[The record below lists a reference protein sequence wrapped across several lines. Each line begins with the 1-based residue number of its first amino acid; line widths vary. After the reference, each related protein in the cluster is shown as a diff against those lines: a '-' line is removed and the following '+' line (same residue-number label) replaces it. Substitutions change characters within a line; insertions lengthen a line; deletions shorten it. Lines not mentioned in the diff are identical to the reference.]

1 MRPPFEGHP
10 GSLFRAGQAPLRS
23 AGLQWSGRPPGPG
36 ICTARGRGRSPHV
49 SARLCTSP
57 RVSAR
62 LCISSHVSTCLH
74 TSLHFSTCLCT
85 SPHVSAHLHMSP
97 HVSARLHT
105 SPHVST
111 CRGAVLPAGGASR
124 APPVSLSAHV
134 PSQEHMHPV
143 GLPCAASGGRF
154 EVAPPPP
161 ELFTRLPEEWA
172 LGLPHSAVGPGG
184 RPEWRGPQ
192 PPTERVRG
200 RPSAAAADLRRSGV
214 RTSALFVKG
223 ADRSSLSFPGP
234 VLRVPWA

>member
-1 MRPPFEGHP
+1 MKGTPGPCSARARRP
-10 GSLFRAGQAPLRS
+10 S
-23 AGLQWSGRPPGPG
+23 GLQASSGRGARRGLESARPGDG
-36 ICTARGRGRSPHV
+36 DGLRTSLHVSARLHVSPHV
-49 SARLCTSP
+49 SAYLHMSPHVSTRLYTSP

-62 LCISSHVSTCLH
+62 LHMSLHISTC
-74 TSLHFSTCLCT
+74 
-85 SPHVSAHLHMSP
+85 
-97 HVSARLHT
+97 LHT

-111 CRGAVLPAGGASR
+111 RLRTSPHAGALFCPLVGPLEPPRCPCLPTFPLRSTCTLSGCPVRPRGDVSR
-124 APPVSLSAHV
+124 S
-134 PSQEHMHPV
+134 
-143 GLPCAASGGRF
+143 
-154 EVAPPPP
+154 PPPP

>member
-161 ELFTRLPEEWA
+161 SCSRGCPRSGHLASRTVRWVQA
-172 LGLPHSAVGPGG
+172 GGQSGGG
-184 RPEWRGPQ
+184 RSPPRSACEGGPALPPPISGGRGSGP
-192 PPTERVRG
+192 
-200 RPSAAAADLRRSGV
+200 RRC
-214 RTSALFVKG
+214 L
-223 ADRSSLSFPGP
+223 
-234 VLRVPWA
+234 